1 MNAKARKHARP
12 RQESSD
18 LNMRAVVLGALGV
31 IATVLLVAGAARLL
45 TGASGLA
52 RAGPTETSIARPT
65 ELESDPFDPRFAFD
79 EEKRAQLDSYGW
91 VDRERGVA
99 RVPIERAMQIK
110 AADDA
115 AKGHP

>member
-1 MNAKARKHARP
+1 MNAMTRNPARP
-12 RQESSD
+12 RRESSD
-18 LNMRAVVLGALGV
+18 LNVRAVVLGALAV

-52 RAGPTETSIARPT
+52 RAGPTETSVAQPK
-65 ELESDPFDPRFAFD
+65 ELQSDPFDPRVAFD
-79 EEKRAQLDSYGW
+79 EEKRAWLGSYGW
-91 VDRERGVA
+91 IDRERGFA

-110 AADDA
+110 AADDP